1 MTITIEAVK
10 NYNPELALYNKILD
24 NLKLVYKSHKLF
36 YRSDKTPLQLLVM
49 VHNERK
55 DSYRYELEVYDQALQ
70 ALIDLVN
77 GEAI

>member
-1 MTITIEAVK
+1 MITIEAIK

-24 NLKLVYKSHKLF
+24 NLKLHYRSHKLF
-36 YRSDKTPLQLLVM
+36 YKGNKSPLELLVM
-49 VHNERK
+49 VNNDREF
-55 DSYRYELEVYDQALQ
+55 SYRHTPEVYNQALQ

>member
-1 MTITIEAVK
+1 MIITIDSVK

-24 NLKLVYKSHKLF
+24 TLKLVYKSHKLF
-36 YRSDKTPLQLLVM
+36 YKSNKTPLELLVM

-55 DSYRYELEVYDQALQ
+55 DSYRYEPEIYNQALQ

-77 GEAI
+77 GEVI

>member
-77 GEAI
+77 QEAI